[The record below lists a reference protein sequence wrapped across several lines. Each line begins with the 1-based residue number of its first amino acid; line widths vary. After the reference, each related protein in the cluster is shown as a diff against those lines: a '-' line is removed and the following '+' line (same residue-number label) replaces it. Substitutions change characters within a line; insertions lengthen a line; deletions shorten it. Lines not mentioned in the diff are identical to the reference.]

1 MPPRPAAASGIKLSP
16 WRARLLDARQ
26 YKRAPAQL
34 PCEACV
40 IAAGVSASLN
50 GLIAASA
57 TSILHTVALT
67 GKLLPVN
74 YDRLASIYSLHTQ
87 S

>member
-1 MPPRPAAASGIKLSP
+1 MPPRPAAASSIKLSP

-26 YKRAPAQL
+26 YTRAPAQL

-40 IAAGVSASLN
+40 LAAGRSASLI
-50 GLIAASA
+50 GLIAISA
-57 TSILHTVALT
+57 TSILHTVAWT
-67 GKLLPVN
+67 GKLLPVK
-74 YDRLASIYSLHTQ
+74 YDWLASIYSLHTQ

>member
-1 MPPRPAAASGIKLSP
+1 MPPRPAAASSIKLSP

-26 YKRAPAQL
+26 YTRAPAKL

-40 IAAGVSASLN
+40 LAAGRSASLI
-50 GLIAASA
+50 GLLATWA

-67 GKLLPVN
+67 GKLLPVK
-74 YDRLASIYSLHTQ
+74 YDWLASIYSLHTQ